1 MRSSHKFRLPFF
13 IVGSSYLSGYVI
25 LDSASY
31 VHPFGS
37 FGITPWNPSTGLSL
51 LLILM
56 YGMKTV
62 PLIFAAAFLA
72 SVIVRGLPVPI
83 WLAAIEVLVVGG
95 GYALTGWVLLY
106 PSVRFDASLRS
117 LRDLFILVVAGVVSS
132 AIVASVYVALLTA
145 GALLQP
151 TEVVSAAMR
160 YWVGDMIGI
169 AIVVP
174 FGLLALTRDQ
184 LIRRDWQTALQVL
197 AIALALTIAVA
208 STRNHELHLFYLLYL
223 PITWIAV
230 RSGLEGVSTALVLTQ
245 LGLFVALQ
253 FAPER
258 TINMTDLQAR
268 MLILSITGLVA
279 GALVTERQRAERELR
294 QNQYAITRLSQ
305 LGSMGELAAAIAH
318 EVNQPL
324 SAAGTYSRVV
334 AESLETES
342 LKDASIVETAR
353 KAVAQIE
360 RAADVIKR
368 LRALVR
374 LGRSDMAPVSIS
386 RIVQESLDLVRPIFE
401 RANIEISV
409 EVDRALPPV
418 LADRIQIAQVLVN
431 LLRNSAEAIS
441 DSGRNEGMVY
451 VEAIRVSPQLLEI
464 RVRDTGPGF
473 PAEFARTA
481 PSLFSSKKP
490 QGLGVGLSLCRSIIE
505 AHRGTLHIA
514 SNHKGATVSF
524 TLHFA
529 REQSY
534 GRFDSS
540 CSHR

>member
-1 MRSSHKFRLPFF
+1 MGSSHKFSFPFF
-13 IVGSSYLSGYVI
+13 VVGSSYLCGYVV
-25 LDSASY
+25 LDWASY

-51 LLILM
+51 LLVLT

-62 PLIFAAAFLA
+62 PLIFAAPFLA
-72 SVIVRGLPVPI
+72 TIVERGLPVPI
-83 WLAAIEVLVVGG
+83 WLALIEVLVVGG
-95 GYALTGWVLLY
+95 GYALTGWALFFPTL
-106 PSVRFDASLRS
+106 RFDASLRS
-117 LRDLFILVVAGVVSS
+117 LRDLLILVVAGVVSS

-151 TEVVSAAMR
+151 TEVMPTAMR

-184 LIRRDWQTALQVL
+184 LIRPDWQSALQVL
-197 AIALALTIAVA
+197 AIALALAIAVA
-208 STRNHELHLFYLLYL
+208 STQNHELHLFYLLYL

-230 RSGLEGVSTALVLTQ
+230 RSGLEGVSVALVLTQ

-253 FAPER
+253 FAPDR
-258 TINMTDLQAR
+258 TIDITGLQAR

-324 SAAGTYSRVV
+324 SAAGTYSRLV

-342 LKDASIVETAR
+342 LKDASTVETAQ
-353 KAVAQIE
+353 KAVAQVE
-360 RAADVIKR
+360 RAADVIRR

-374 LGRSDMAPVSIS
+374 LGRSDMSPVSIS
-386 RIVQESLDLVRPIFE
+386 RIVQESLDLVRPILE
-401 RANIEISV
+401 RANIETSV
-409 EVDRALPPV
+409 EVDRSLPPV
-418 LADRIQIAQVLVN
+418 LADRIQIEQVLVN
-431 LLRNSAEAIS
+431 LLRNSAEAIA
-441 DSGRNEGMVY
+441 DSGRRVGMVY
-451 VEAIRVSPQLLEI
+451 VEAIKSSPQLLEI

-473 PAEFARTA
+473 PAEFAGTA
-481 PSLFSSKKP
+481 PSLFSSNKA

-505 AHRGTLHIA
+505 AHGGTLHIA
-514 SNHKGATVSF
+514 SNHDGALVSF

-534 GRFDSS
+534 GRFN
-540 CSHR
+540 